1 MKSLKNKIIIP
12 VLSLAIIGFIVLTL
26 FGYIKTKN
34 IIELQI
40 KEVLQGKVEKLVT
53 KVDGK
58 LEMWQKTVEHITY
71 TELAGNLNE
80 DKFLQYVKLHD
91 FSEFKSIFMA
101 DKNGDFIDS
110 NMKKGNM
117 KNKIYFKSAVG
128 GKNTIADL
136 CQSDAYDSKT
146 IVITA
151 PIVRKNN
158 IIGII
163 GVKVEASYIIKI
175 INQEE
180 VGETGY
186 AFLLNNKGVVMAHPD
201 DKLLLKEVKE
211 KNSDQKFNELIS
223 KMSKGE
229 EEDGFVYKYDN
240 TKKITSFRR
249 LQRINCSI
257 GVTINYKDA
266 IEYFSIHLYDF
277 ALIFIISVIMMIAL
291 SFTLMTFV
299 IKPLKKLEQCMN
311 KARNGNLDIRADIKT
326 GDEIEVLSDSFN
338 KLISENKR
346 LIDETMRYDKL
357 KTEFFSNISHEL
369 KTPLNI
375 IFSTIQLLDYYN
387 KNDIEINK
395 EMFDKHSKTIKQNS
409 YRLIKLVNNIIDMA
423 RLDSGYL
430 KTEFTNTNIV
440 EVIEDITMS
449 TVSYV
454 ESKGRS
460 IIFDTDIEDK
470 IMAVDPEKMER
481 IILNLISN
489 AVKFTEAGDKI
500 EVCIKELWDGI
511 EIHVSDTGKG
521 IPKDKLDIIFE
532 RFRQADKLYNRA
544 HEGSGIGLSLVKS
557 LVEVHGGS
565 INVKSEINKG
575 TNFQIMLPDRKIENS
590 NIDDKKDNLSFEVN
604 VEKINI
610 EFSDIYE

>member
-12 VLSLAIIGFIVLTL
+12 VLSLAIIGFIALTL

-34 IIELQI
+34 IVELQI
-40 KEVLQGKVEKLVT
+40 RDVLEGKVEKLVT

-71 TELAGNLNE
+71 TEFAANLNE
-80 DKFLQYVKLHD
+80 DKFLQYVKLHN

-110 NMKKGNM
+110 NMEKGNM
-117 KNKIYFKSAVG
+117 KNKTYFKSAVEG
-128 GKNTIADL
+128 NKIISDL
-136 CQSDAYDSKT
+136 CEFDTCENKT
-146 IVITA
+146 IVIA
-151 PIVRKNN
+151 VPIIKENDIV
-158 IIGII
+158 GII
-163 GVKVEASYIIKI
+163 GAEIKASYIIEI
-175 INQEE
+175 INEE
-180 VGETGY
+180 KVGDTGY
-186 AFLLNNKGVVMAHPD
+186 AFLLNKKGVVIAHPD
-201 DKLLLKEVKE
+201 DELLLKEAEE
-211 KNSDQKFNELIS
+211 KNSDQKFDELIS

-229 EEDGFVYKYDN
+229 EEDGFVYRYDN
-240 TKKITSFRR
+240 TKKVTSFRK

-257 GVTINYKDA
+257 GVTINYKEA
-266 IEYFSIHLYDF
+266 IEYFSIHFYDF
-277 ALIFIISVIMMIAL
+277 ALIFIISVILMIVL
-291 SFTLMTFV
+291 SFTIMTFV
-299 IKPLKKLEQCMN
+299 IKPLKKLEKYMD
-311 KARNGNLDIRADIKT
+311 KAGNGDLDIHADIKT
-326 GDEIEVLSDSFN
+326 GDEIEVLCESFN
-338 KLISENKR
+338 KLIAENKM

-375 IFSTIQLLDYYN
+375 IFSTIQLIDYYN

-395 EMFDKHSKTIKQNS
+395 DMLDKHSKIIKQNS

-430 KTEFTNTNIV
+430 KTEFINKNIV
-440 EVIEDITMS
+440 EVVEDITMS

-460 IIFDTDIEDK
+460 IIFDTDIEEK
-470 IMAVDPEKMER
+470 IMAIDPEKMER

-489 AVKFTEAGDKI
+489 AVKFTEPGDKI
-500 EVCIKELWDGI
+500 EVSIKELWDGI
-511 EIHVSDTGKG
+511 EIDVSDTGKG
-521 IPKDKLDIIFE
+521 IPKNKLDIIFE
-532 RFRQADKLYNRA
+532 RFRQVDKLYSRA

-557 LVEVHGGS
+557 LVQVHGGS

-575 TNFQIMLPDRKIENS
+575 TNFQIMLPNRKIEEDNVC
-590 NIDDKKDNLSFEVN
+590 DKKDGLSFEVN